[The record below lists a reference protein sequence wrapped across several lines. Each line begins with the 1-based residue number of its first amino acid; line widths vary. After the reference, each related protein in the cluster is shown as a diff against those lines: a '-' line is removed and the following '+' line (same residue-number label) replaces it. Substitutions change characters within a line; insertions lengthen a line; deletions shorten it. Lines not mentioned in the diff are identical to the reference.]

1 MGEVLTNPIFGVSD
15 TCCVFTTAVIYL
27 DVAAVTAILE
37 MRRAKRF
44 LKQRLSYGCMFIH
57 IAAAVHCV
65 ESTETR
71 RKAKIIRSIINLQP
85 YVHGRDDEGNTALHH
100 ASDIQTATT
109 LLAAGLLDSTKNDQG
124 QLPGETTPYEEVQQ
138 WFELRCDQTK
148 TSTGQEN

>member
-1 MGEVLTNPIFGVSD
+1 MNVTLHGPRHIRTLDLAISLRATECTAVLLAAKPATIALMGEVLTNPIFGVSD

-71 RKAKIIRSIINLQP
+71 RKAKSSEASSICNPMSMVVMMKAILLSITPVTYKQQRP
-85 YVHGRDDEGNTALHH
+85 YWPRD
-100 ASDIQTATT
+100 
-109 LLAAGLLDSTKNDQG
+109 
-124 QLPGETTPYEEVQQ
+124 Y
-138 WFELRCDQTK
+138 
-148 TSTGQEN
+148 